1 MTVQVGATTVA
12 TKVCRATVVG
22 GAPESGSV
30 GGADSTVVV
39 LDDAGVT
46 VAVVVGAGVVEV
58 VETVAVVV
66 GASVV
71 VELASV
77 MAGAEVDDAS
87 TVVVVGSTVVGVV
100 VVGVVVVVSSEVGGG
115 AGGSSASPALGAAS
129 TVSAEEYG
137 KGRAPNPGP
146 CATTVCRPHGPHTLR
161 DASVHDRADVRAAAI
176 PPNQRG
182 DPRPNAASVPVRVPA
197 WSCGTTIR
205 RCTTSGHGGAGG

>member
-1 MTVQVGATTVA
+1 MTTVA

-46 VAVVVGAGVVEV
+46 VAFVVGAGVVEV

-77 MAGAEVDDAS
+77 VAGAEVDDAS

-100 VVGVVVVVSSEVGGG
+100 VVGVVVVVSTEVGGG
-115 AGGSSASPALGAAS
+115 AGGSSATPALGAAS
-129 TVSAEEYG
+129 TVRARV
-137 KGRAPNPGP
+137 GR
-146 CATTVCRPHGPHTLR
+146 R
-161 DASVHDRADVRAAAI
+161 
-176 PPNQRG
+176 
-182 DPRPNAASVPVRVPA
+182 PRPESGAVRDHGV
-197 WSCGTTIR
+197 STTWTGHSTR
-205 RCTTSGHGGAGG
+205 RIGS